1 MSALLASAAL
11 AARFETLRNS
21 FPSLSRVD
29 TATGKPVVY
38 FDGPAGSQVPRQ
50 VIDAISD
57 YYLHHNANS
66 AGLFPTSRETNAILA
81 DALSA
86 AVDWFGGTDENEC
99 FFGANMTTITLGFSR
114 ALSRTWRAGD
124 RVLVTQLD
132 HDGNVTPWRLA
143 ARDAGAECDVVR
155 VNVPEATIDEDDFLK
170 KVKLGPKLV
179 AFTAASNSVGTANQ
193 IAKLTELAHQFGAEV
208 YVDAV
213 HWAPH
218 RLIDVREWDVDYCV
232 CSAYK
237 FFGPHVGMLWGRKKR
252 LEDLVPYKLRASPAV
267 GPGKWMTGTQN
278 FAAIS
283 GVRAAID
290 YIASIGDEQTDT
302 NVAMSRRTRLKR
314 SFELIESYEQGL
326 LTKLIAGLKSI
337 EGITVFGITDQD
349 RFGQRVPT
357 VVFDVAKAPSAE
369 IAKKLGEAGI
379 FCWHGHYYAI
389 DICDALGQA
398 ERGMVRVGI
407 LHTNTSA
414 EIDRLLEELRAI
426 G

>member
-1 MSALLASAAL
+1 MSAVLASSAL
-11 AARFETLRNS
+11 ASRFETLRKS

-29 TATGKPVVY
+29 SVTGKPVVY
-38 FDGPAGSQVPRQ
+38 LDGPAGSQVPQQ

-66 AGLFPTSRETNAILA
+66 AGMFPTSRETNAILGE
-81 DALSA
+81 ALAA
-86 AVDWFGGTDENEC
+86 AVDWFGGSDENEC
-99 FFGANMTTITLGFSR
+99 FFGANMTTITLAFSR
-114 ALSRTWRAGD
+114 ALSRTWGSGD

-132 HDGNVTPWRLA
+132 HDGNVTPWQLA
-143 ARDAGAECDVVR
+143 ARDVGAECDAVR
-155 VNVPEATIDEDDFLK
+155 VNESDATLDEDDFLK

-193 IAKLTELAHQFGAEV
+193 IQRLTDIAHQYGSEV

-237 FFGPHVGMLWGRKKR
+237 FFGPHVGMFWGRKKR
-252 LEDLVPYKLRASPAV
+252 LEDLIPYKLRASPAI

-290 YIASIGDEQTDT
+290 YMASIGDEPTD
-302 NVAMSRRTRLKR
+302 VVVSVSRRERLKR
-314 SFELIESYEQGL
+314 SFELIESYELGL
-326 LTKLIAGLKSI
+326 LTRLIAGLKAI
-337 EGITVFGITDQD
+337 DGITVFGITDED

-369 IAKKLGEAGI
+369 VAKKLGEAGI

-389 DICDALGQA
+389 DICEALGQSG
-398 ERGMVRVGI
+398 RGMVRVGI

-426 G
+426 A